1 MSMPATE
8 LDHEVKRWDAWDQFL
23 ETTPDAGFMQ
33 SSWWAHFRATVGYAY
48 FGVTLKDQDAI
59 VGGALVTK
67 WSYAPG
73 RSFYYVQDGPVLPE
87 DEPAARQVFETI
99 LERVAEHRKAEE
111 ETVSHLRI
119 EPRWRRPP
127 GFVQG
132 FQTPDYEDDY
142 MEPRNTLYVDLR
154 PPEEE
159 ILAQMKPKG
168 RYNIRVAQRHGVA
181 IVEDTSARG
190 LADFLRIYRRM
201 SSRQG
206 IAAKPASYF
215 RTLLS
220 IASPRRQAA
229 LFFAEYRGRRLAA
242 ALVTY
247 LGRKATYFFGAS
259 LVLHRRTMAPYL
271 LHFEIMRRAK
281 AMGCEWY
288 DFWGIA
294 PKDQPDHPWQDI
306 SAFKRKFGGVEVNL
320 VPALDYV
327 YDAAAYE
334 RYVAAES
341 ERDSPAAG

>member
-1 MSMPATE
+1 MSIPASE
-8 LDHEVKRWDAWDQFL
+8 LEHEVKRWDAWDRFL

-33 SSWWAHFRATVGYAY
+33 SSWWARFRATAGYGY

-73 RSFYYVQDGPVLPE
+73 SSFYYVQDGPVLPE

-132 FQTPDYEDDY
+132 FRKPDYEDNY
-142 MEPRNTLYVDLR
+142 MEPRDTLYVDLR
-154 PPEEE
+154 PTEEE
-159 ILAQMKPKG
+159 ILAQMRPKG

-229 LFFAEYRGRRLAA
+229 LFFAEYRDRRLAA
-242 ALVTY
+242 APAAY
-247 LGRKATYFFGAS
+247 LGRQATDFFRAS
-259 LVLHRRTMAPYL
+259 LVLHRPVMEP
-271 LHFEIMRRAK
+271 
-281 AMGCEWY
+281 
-288 DFWGIA
+288 
-294 PKDQPDHPWQDI
+294 HPPEF
-306 SAFKRKFGGVEVNL
+306 A
-320 VPALDYV
+320 
-327 YDAAAYE
+327 
-334 RYVAAES
+334 
-341 ERDSPAAG
+341 

>member
-1 MSMPATE
+1 MSVPGTE
-8 LDHEVKRWDAWDQFL
+8 VERELQRWDAWDRFV

-33 SSWWAHFRATVGYAY
+33 SSWWAHFRATVGYRY
-48 FGVTLKDQDAI
+48 FGVTLKEQDAI

-67 WSYAPG
+67 WSYAP
-73 RSFYYVQDGPVLPE
+73 RSCFYYVQDGPVLPE
-87 DEPAARQVFETI
+87 DEPTAKQVFETI
-99 LERVAEHRKAEE
+99 LERVAEHRKDEE

-119 EPRWRRPP
+119 EPRWRRSP

-132 FQTPDYEDDY
+132 FRRPEGWDNY

-154 PPEEE
+154 PTEEE

-181 IVEDTSARG
+181 IVEDTSERG

-206 IAAKPASYF
+206 IEAKPASYF
-215 RTLLS
+215 RDLIS
-220 IASPRRQAA
+220 IASPLRQAS

-247 LGRKATYFFGAS
+247 LGRKATYFFGGS
-259 LVLHRRTMAPYL
+259 LVLHRKVMAPYL
-271 LHFEIMRRAK
+271 LHFEIMRHAK
-281 AMGCEWY
+281 ARGCEWY

-294 PKDQPDHPWQDI
+294 PKDEPDHPWQDI
-306 SAFKRKFGGVEVNL
+306 TAFKRKFGGVEVSL

-334 RYVAAES
+334 RYLAAEK
-341 ERDSPAAG
+341 